1 MYGGRCGDTV
11 GLPYGEEHKMAG
23 MEQTPLVP
31 ALPFDNTELRNRLG
45 EYEPQHR
52 SIEAELRAAMAERQ
66 STDQVK
72 RSRWQ

>member
-1 MYGGRCGDTV
+1 
-11 GLPYGEEHKMAG
+11 MAG
-23 MEQTPLVP
+23 MEQNPLNP

-45 EYEPQHR
+45 DYEPQHR

>member
-1 MYGGRCGDTV
+1 
-11 GLPYGEEHKMAG
+11 MAG
-23 MEQTPLVP
+23 MEQNPLVP

-45 EYEPQHR
+45 DYEPQHR

-66 STDQVK
+66 STDQGSK